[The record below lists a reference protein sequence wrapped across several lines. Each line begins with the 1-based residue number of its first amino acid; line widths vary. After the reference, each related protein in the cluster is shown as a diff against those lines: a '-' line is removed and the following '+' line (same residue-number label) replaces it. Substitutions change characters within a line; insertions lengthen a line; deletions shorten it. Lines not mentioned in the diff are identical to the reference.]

1 MSRLTKFLVPA
12 VSAIVGVAMF
22 AAPAEAATV
31 VRSVIHVHETD
42 VDPEICPFDVTF
54 RLSGYFKNVDYY
66 DNSGFLYRSIDTVG
80 GGGPFRVT
88 ATAHGITLTM
98 QNDSF
103 STVVTYNRDG
113 SVATY
118 TERGLVNKFTVPGE
132 GTVLLDAGIAS
143 FEEPSEE
150 ILFIA
155 GPHQAVNGDFD
166 AFCAAFG

>member
-1 MSRLTKFLVPA
+1 MSRLTKVFVLS
-12 VSAIVGVAMF
+12 VSSVVTL
-22 AAPAEAATV
+22 AASVVSAEAATPV
-31 VRSVIHVHETD
+31 KSVIHVHETQ
-42 VDPEICPFDVTF
+42 VESGICAFDVTF

-80 GGGPFRVT
+80 GGGPFRVD
-88 ATAHGITLTM
+88 ATAHGTTLTM

-118 TERGLVNKFTVPGE
+118 TERGLVNKFTAPGE
-132 GTVLLDAGIAS
+132 DTVLLDAGIAS
-143 FEEPSEE
+143 FTEPSEE
-150 ILFIA
+150 VLFIA

-166 AFCAAFG
+166 EFCAAFG